1 MDFSVDNISNY
12 NTIEEILSI
21 LNNFL
26 KSIVVGDYKFS
37 NTTDDT
43 AFWLLCDG
51 RSLSRAHY
59 SELFNVI
66 GTNYGHVDD
75 EHFNL
80 PDFRGRVAGI
90 IGETNGLTAR
100 TFGQAV
106 GEEQH
111 TLTIPQIP
119 SHNHTVTTDSSGA
132 HIHSIT
138 DPGHTHT
145 YFNQPNTVNP
155 ATSLTTTDVAD
166 NVNVNQTTSSSTTGI
181 SVNSNGAHTHTFT
194 SNNTGG
200 GGPHNNMQPTLF
212 GANIFIL
219 AKNLYLY

>member
-1 MDFSVDNISNY
+1 MNSSFKSVQNSSNTNFNSIY
-12 NTIEEILSI
+12 SYI
-21 LNNFL
+21 LNTMFT
-26 KSIVVGDYKFS
+26 IGDYKYSTSIIDF
-37 NTTDDT
+37 ND
-43 AFWLLCDG
+43 WLLCDG
-51 RSLSRAHY
+51 RSLSRTTY
-59 SELFNVI
+59 SDLFNIV
-66 GTNYGHVDD
+66 GTNFGSDD
-75 EHFNL
+75 AETFKI
-80 PDFRGRVAGI
+80 PDLRGRVFGI
-90 IGETNGLTAR
+90 TGTGSGLTPR
-100 TFGQAV
+100 TLGANV
-106 GEEQH
+106 GTETH

-119 SHNHTVTTDSSGA
+119 SHNHTGTTDSSGQHTHA
-132 HIHSIT
+132 IT
-138 DPGHTHT
+138 DPGHTHA
-145 YFNQPNTVNP
+145 YFNQPNTINP